1 MGICISCL
9 DSCFGSSKPAEDNRI
24 HERTSLLED
33 HSLILPTAL
42 PHINA
47 HDQQRDQ
54 EELNKIVDRAAENL
68 IDIHALNR
76 NEEPELDSSYQADRI
91 AGYRALMEGL
101 EVVSTDQ
108 LNQKLMILPNDEVK
122 SEDRKL
128 MDSASKRIIEALHS
142 AGKVENVGD
151 VFVKLKWEDEE

>member
-1 MGICISCL
+1 
-9 DSCFGSSKPAEDNRI
+9 
-24 HERTSLLED
+24 
-33 HSLILPTAL
+33 
-42 PHINA
+42 
-47 HDQQRDQ
+47 
-54 EELNKIVDRAAENL
+54 
-68 IDIHALNR
+68 
-76 NEEPELDSSYQADRI
+76 
-91 AGYRALMEGL
+91 MEGL

-128 MDSASKRIIEALHS
+128 MDSTSKKIIEALHS